1 MNAISFAKVKRRIRS
16 GVFAKT
22 DSAVMHQ
29 AVTTPA
35 GAPVV
40 QRKRRPRR
48 KRNIFIGVGAML
60 LLLIIAGIINAKR
73 EKPIPVTTEKAVR
86 KTILQTV
93 SATGKVQPET
103 EVKISPEV
111 AGEIIELPVQDGMA
125 VKKGDLLVKIK
136 PDSYKALVEQQEAAI
151 SAAKA
156 TNLQQKATMMKT
168 EQDFKRAEDLFN
180 KKLISVQE
188 YNAAQAAYDVAK
200 NTYESSVH
208 EIERAQAGSSQARDQ
223 LSKTTV
229 YSPIDGKVT
238 ILNSKL
244 GERMVATGQFAGTE
258 VMRVADLAHMEAR
271 VDVNENDVVKVKV
284 GDKASVKI
292 DAYGERKFKGTVQ
305 QIANTGRTTGAGTQ
319 EEVTNFEVKV
329 RIEDRDVALRPSL
342 SCTADIETNM
352 VKDVVAVPMQS
363 VTIRTGDSN
372 LSPEEIEKGK
382 QKAAARDKG
391 DNSAEVT
398 SDRLE
403 KQAQK
408 EEREKLAKVVF
419 LKNGNKAHMVKVTTG
434 IADDSYME
442 IKSGI
447 KPGDEV
453 ISGSYSAIS
462 RKLKDGA
469 KVVIE
474 KEGKK

>member
-305 QIANTGRTTGAGTQ
+305 QIANTGKTTGAGTQ
-319 EEVTNFEVKV
+319 EEVTNFEVKI